1 MIGREVVVLSAVRTP
16 VGRHGGQLAAV
27 RVDELAAHVIR
38 AAIERAGAP
47 VEAVD
52 AVVMGCVNGSGEAM
66 GNVARYAALLADL
79 PHRVGGFTINHFCGS
94 GLAAVNAAAH
104 AIAVGEQDL
113 VVAGGAESMTRSTWS
128 IPKPAVGFARQP
140 LSGRDTM
147 WSGAGGPY
155 HPVLTER
162 GDMIE
167 MPETAQNLAD
177 RYGIPRAEQDA
188 YALRSHERAAAAR
201 RAGRF
206 DDEIVPLEVDGAT
219 VARDETIREDS
230 SLEKLARL
238 RPAFPG
244 VTDITAGNASPI
256 NDGASALVLA
266 SAERAR
272 ALGLAPLATIRA
284 TALVGVDP
292 AIMGIGPAVAIPR
305 ALERAGCA
313 LDDVALVE
321 INEAYAAQAL
331 ACQRELELDD
341 ARLNVNGGAIALG
354 HALANSGSRISAT
367 LLHELRRRGGGIGV
381 ASLCVGGGQGIAT
394 VFEVTRRDR

>member
-1 MIGREVVVLSAVRTP
+1 MTAREVVVLSAVRTAM
-16 VGRHGGQLAAV
+16 GRHGGQLAAV
-27 RVDELAAHVIR
+27 RVDELAAHVIDAAIAR
-38 AAIERAGAP
+38 AAVDRD
-47 VEAVD
+47 AVD
-52 AVVMGCVNGSGEAM
+52 AVVMGCVNASGEAM
-66 GNVARYAALLADL
+66 GNVARYASLLAGL
-79 PHRVGGFTINHFCGS
+79 PHRVGGYTINHFCGS
-94 GLAAVNAAAH
+94 GLAAINAAAH
-104 AIAVGEQDL
+104 AIAVGEQEL

-128 IPKPAVGFARQP
+128 VPKPAVGFARQP
-140 LSGRDTM
+140 LEGRDTM

-155 HPVLTER
+155 NPVLAER

-177 RYGIPRAEQDA
+177 RYGISRAEQDA

-201 RAGRF
+201 AEGRF
-206 DDEIVPLEVDGAT
+206 EREIVPLEVGDT
-219 VARDETIREDS
+219 VVARDETIREDS
-230 SLEKLARL
+230 SLERLARL

-244 VTDITAGNASPI
+244 VRDITAGNSSQI

-272 ALGLAPLATIRA
+272 ELGVAPRATIRA

-292 AIMGIGPAVAIPR
+292 AVMGIGPAVAIPA
-305 ALERAGCA
+305 ALARAGVELA
-313 LDDVALVE
+313 DVALVE
-321 INEAYAAQAL
+321 INEAFAAQTL

-354 HALANSGSRISAT
+354 HALANSGSRIATT
-367 LLHELRRRGGGIGV
+367 LLHELSRRGGGIGV

-394 VFEVTRRDR
+394 VFETRREA